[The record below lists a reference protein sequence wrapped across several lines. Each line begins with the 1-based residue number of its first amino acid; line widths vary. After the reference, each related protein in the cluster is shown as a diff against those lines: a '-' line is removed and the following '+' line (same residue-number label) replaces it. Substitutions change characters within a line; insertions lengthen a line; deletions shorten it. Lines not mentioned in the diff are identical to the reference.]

1 MRSHQTLQYSSQFR
15 TQISPLTKKNK
26 KKRKEKRKI
35 HCLVHVQPDI
45 EFILTD
51 IELHFYHLFCF
62 SRLRQRCYS
71 GSKMYNKHRCWQSC
85 SLVLFSFSMAYII
98 LGSRPSL
105 LNRNIPPC
113 LNNQLIHTQH
123 WPRIKESSKR
133 KRKPILIFCILS
145 ISSFLFK
152 EKRIPY
158 CQEKYGKLIFLYV
171 VRTEPLSTLGWKDR
185 TLTRCQPMVLV

>member
-15 TQISPLTKKNK
+15 TQISPLAKKKKNW
-26 KKRKEKRKI
+26 KI
-35 HCLVHVQPDI
+35 HWLAHVQPDI

-51 IELHFYHLFCF
+51 IELCFYRLFSF

-85 SLVLFSFSMAYII
+85 SLVLFSFSMAYVI

-123 WPRIKESSKR
+123 WPRDKGVTQKKKEAYFNFLYIIHFFFLYSRKKES
-133 KRKPILIFCILS
+133 
-145 ISSFLFK
+145 
-152 EKRIPY
+152 PY
-158 CQEKYGKLIFLYV
+158 WQEK
-171 VRTEPLSTLGWKDR
+171 
-185 TLTRCQPMVLV
+185 